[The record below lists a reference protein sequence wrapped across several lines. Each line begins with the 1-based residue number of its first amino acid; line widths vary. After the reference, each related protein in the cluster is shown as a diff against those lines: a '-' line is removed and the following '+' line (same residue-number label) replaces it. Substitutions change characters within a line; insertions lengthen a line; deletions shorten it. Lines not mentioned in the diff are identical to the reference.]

1 MSARKPLSDTD
12 SPGPLAGLRVLEIGS
27 GTNAPYAAKLLGDFG
42 ACVIKVESA
51 EGDGSRAR
59 GPFPSDCFDPE
70 ASGLHSYLNTNKFG
84 MVADLDSRADQET
97 ILGLLNDCDV
107 LITNL
112 PDAVLARTGLAP
124 NALRKRFP
132 SLIITTLS
140 PFGPDPIWGNRQGD
154 ELVTFAMGGL
164 AYSTPGMPDAADD
177 REAEPP
183 LHPNC
188 FAAETLTGLVGANAT
203 LAALSHRA
211 RAGEGSHIELSQH
224 ATVASLQHRDVTTY
238 SYLGGEYERLLNPLT
253 IGRMPN
259 FYLPCRDG
267 WVTIA
272 APMVEHWNKLVAGM
286 GQPEWATSARF
297 ATPQART
304 ENWVELRNRLIDWTM
319 TLTGDELFKFANDQ
333 QLPIFPFYSVKA
345 VTSTDHLRERNSL
358 VAVQIGGKAARMPAA
373 PVTLRRT
380 PWSIRRPA
388 PRLGEHSEALRAAG
402 WPQVR
407 RDRRWAVS
415 SEASPPAQATDRANR
430 VNANYR
436 PLAGVRVLDVGQF
449 IAIPFCTLWLAWM
462 GAEVIVVE
470 SGRRMTSRSA
480 PPFLPGL
487 EGNPNASGYFNLL
500 NAGKKSVRVDMTTAE
515 GKKLVQ
521 SLACK
526 VHVLVDNFS
535 TGVVEKLG
543 LDYETLRHDNPGLI
557 AVSCGAFGRSGPMR
571 MARGLHSAVN
581 LYSGVADVTGYV
593 GGGPRILGGVLPDP
607 LAGTYAG
614 FAVMAALAERRASG
628 LGQYVDLAMY
638 EAMMTLIP
646 EAVIDMSLNGREP
659 ARAGN
664 RDSQHAPHGIF
675 RCSGDGDWVAIS
687 VRDDASWRKLC
698 AAIGHSDWL
707 SDLRFV
713 DAAARVAHVDELEQ
727 SLTAWTRGHSA
738 GAVAETLQSAGVAA
752 GPVVR
757 VDQLPFDPILSR
769 RGTVIDTDHPLVG
782 KRTQLGLPWRVDTGT
797 FHYERAPLLG
807 EHTREVLGE
816 LLGIDDAEF
825 NRLEQS
831 GALA

>member
-59 GPFPSDCFDPE
+59 GPFPSDRFDPE
-70 ASGLHSYLNTNKFG
+70 ASGLYSYLNTNKFG
-84 MVADLDSRADQET
+84 MVADLDSRADQEA
-97 ILGLLNDCDV
+97 IHRLLIDCDV

-112 PDAVLARTGLAP
+112 PEAVLTRTGLAP
-124 NALRKRFP
+124 SALRKRFP
-132 SLIITTLS
+132 SLVITTLS
-140 PFGPDPIWGNRQGD
+140 PFGPDPVWGNRQGD

-203 LAALSHRA
+203 LAALNHRA
-211 RAGEGSHIELSQH
+211 HAGQGSHIELSQH
-224 ATVASLQHRDVTTY
+224 ATVASLQHRDVTTH

-272 APMVEHWNKLVAGM
+272 APMVEHWNRLVAGM
-286 GQPEWATSARF
+286 GHPEWATSARF
-297 ATPQART
+297 STPKART

-319 TLTGDELFKFANDQ
+319 TLTGDQLFDFANEQ
-333 QLPIFPFYSVKA
+333 QLPIFPFYSVKT
-345 VTSTDHLRERNSL
+345 VSGTDHVRARGSL
-358 VAVQIGGKAARMPAA
+358 VTVPLGDTTARMPAA
-373 PVTLRRT
+373 PVGMRRT

-388 PRLGEHSEALRAAG
+388 PRLGEHDDALRTGG

-407 RDRRWAVS
+407 RDRRWSIDPSAQKV
-415 SEASPPAQATDRANR
+415 ASPPLR
-430 VNANYR
+430 NAADGSAYR
-436 PLAGVRVLDVGQF
+436 PLAGVRILDLGQF

-515 GKKLVQ
+515 GRTLVR

-526 VHVLVDNFS
+526 VDVLVDNFS

-581 LYSGVADVTGYV
+581 LYSGVADVTGYP

-614 FAVMAALAERRASG
+614 FAVMAALTERRSSG
-628 LGQYVDLAMY
+628 VGQYVDLAMY

-646 EAVIDMSLNGREP
+646 EAVIDLSVNQREP
-659 ARAGN
+659 VRAGS

-675 RCSGDGDWVAIS
+675 RCKSEGDWVAIS
-687 VRDDASWRKLC
+687 VRDDAGWQKLC
-698 AAIGHSDWL
+698 AAVGHPEWL
-707 SDLRFV
+707 GDARFAG
-713 DAAARVAHVDELEQ
+713 AAARLAHVAELEQ
-727 SLTAWTRGHSA
+727 KLTAWTLGHSA
-738 GAVAETLQSAGVAA
+738 AEVAEILQSAGVAA
-752 GPVVR
+752 GPVIR
-757 VDQLPFDPILSR
+757 VDQLLFDPLLSR
-769 RGTVIDTDHPLVG
+769 RGTIIDTEHPLVG
-782 KRTQLGLPWRVDTGT
+782 KRTQLGLPWRTDTGA
-797 FHYERAPLLG
+797 FQYERAPLLG
-807 EHTREVLGE
+807 EHTREVLADF
-816 LLGIDDAEF
+816 LGIDDAEF
-825 NRLEQS
+825 GRLERC